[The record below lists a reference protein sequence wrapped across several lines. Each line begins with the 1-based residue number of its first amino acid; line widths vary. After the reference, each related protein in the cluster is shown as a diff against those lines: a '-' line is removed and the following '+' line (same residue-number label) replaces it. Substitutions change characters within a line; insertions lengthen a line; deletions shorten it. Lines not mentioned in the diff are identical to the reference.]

1 MPVELRGGDAL
12 AFEEQGSLMS
22 ARSIMPQPVSRGSLS
37 LSGPLLYSAD
47 TCSLSSGQISQNTV
61 TKLVKRVRLMILK
74 LIPVEVNLEDITDAT
89 SSIVSPVVVAAFAQA
104 GGDFSE
110 AVPFALM
117 QARAQFL
124 KEARQSRRSFVCRMY
139 RHDCGRLIVTSSR
152 LSCGL

>member
-1 MPVELRGGDAL
+1 
-12 AFEEQGSLMS
+12 
-22 ARSIMPQPVSRGSLS
+22 
-37 LSGPLLYSAD
+37 
-47 TCSLSSGQISQNTV
+47 
-61 TKLVKRVRLMILK
+61 MILK

-152 LSCGL
+152 FSCGL

>member
-1 MPVELRGGDAL
+1 
-12 AFEEQGSLMS
+12 
-22 ARSIMPQPVSRGSLS
+22 
-37 LSGPLLYSAD
+37 LLHSAD
-47 TCSLSSGQISQNTV
+47 TCSLSCGKTFQNTV

-89 SSIVSPVVVAAFAQA
+89 SSIVSPGVVAAFAQA

-124 KEARQSRRSFVCRMY
+124 KEARQSRRSRRGEV
-139 RHDCGRLIVTSSR
+139 
-152 LSCGL
+152 LS